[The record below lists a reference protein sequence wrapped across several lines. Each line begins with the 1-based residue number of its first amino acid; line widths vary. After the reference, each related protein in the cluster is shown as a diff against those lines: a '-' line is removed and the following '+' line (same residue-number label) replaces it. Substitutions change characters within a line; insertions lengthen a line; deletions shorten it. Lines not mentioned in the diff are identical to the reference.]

1 MPILVYFGRPRD
13 GKLWCTSLPIGI
25 LIAILAYFMEIV
37 VFGGYLGIFFHIL
50 VCMYQGSMLWSQFR
64 RFLTI
69 FGKIFAVFLKKNNV
83 MIIILHNFALSW
95 VKSTNF
101 FAKFFGENIFK
112 NHNIGPRKGR
122 RPWLDIGKWR
132 KNVFLWDVGVS
143 AAEYSKLTN
152 GQDGEICWDSLKPK
166 ACKKKTRNG
175 MEFAKN
181 FPLMPS

>member
-1 MPILVYFGRPRD
+1 VYFIANWYSNCHFSILYGN
-13 GKLWCTSLPIGI
+13 CGI
-25 LIAILAYFMEIV
+25 WWLFRYLFPHFGLYVPGVDVMITISAIFDN
-37 VFGGYLGIFFHIL
+37 
-50 VCMYQGSMLWSQFR
+50 FR
-64 RFLTI
+64 QNICRFS
-69 FGKIFAVFLKKNNV
+69 KKNNV